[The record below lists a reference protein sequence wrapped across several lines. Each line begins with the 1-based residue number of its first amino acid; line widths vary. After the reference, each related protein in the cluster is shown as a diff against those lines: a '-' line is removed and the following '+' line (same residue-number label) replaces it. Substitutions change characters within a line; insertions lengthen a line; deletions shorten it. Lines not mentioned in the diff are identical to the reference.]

1 MQLLT
6 IRQAA
11 SRCALSPR
19 MIRKLITMTKLPAV
33 RIGRCVRL
41 REDDLEALIRA
52 GYMPMRDT
60 ETSLK
65 QTGQRPGSNRSP
77 SNAPTEV
84 KNG

>member
-6 IRQAA
+6 IQQAA

-33 RIGRCVRL
+33 KIGRCVRL

-60 ETSLK
+60 ETS
-65 QTGQRPGSNRSP
+65 QTGQRSGSNRSP
-77 SNAPTEV
+77 SDTPTEV